1 MKKSIL
7 LLIVFIL
14 TSCATVQRETTFT
27 KAPLQEEATVY
38 LFRKGLYNGALLQ
51 TAKIYMDGKWV
62 GNIGPNGYLKLK
74 TPNSNVLLEAK
85 NFGKPL
91 KMNLDLDQGE
101 SYYFYVRS
109 KLGWLRN
116 KAYLESI
123 PPEEGKAK
131 INSLRGPK
139 RKESVGSE

>member
-1 MKKSIL
+1 MLLSKQRQL
-7 LLIVFIL
+7 LLKHPYKKKLRSIFSERDCTTVHSCKRLRFIW
-14 TSCATVQRETTFT
+14 T
-27 KAPLQEEATVY
+27 
-38 LFRKGLYNGALLQ
+38 
-51 TAKIYMDGKWV
+51 

-74 TPNSNVLLEAK
+74 TPNSTALLEAK

-116 KAYLESI
+116 EAYLESI